1 MACIWKE
8 SKPEGVFMPEK
19 NTDYYVL
26 IVWGDVSPDLL
37 GPFANERQRDTRA
50 RQLKADYGDEHGI
63 FALEVDSEGRPT
75 VSSYLAMF
83 FEDGTERRPELSPGH
98 N

>member
-1 MACIWKE
+1 
-8 SKPEGVFMPEK
+8 MPEK

-37 GPFANERQRDTRA
+37 GPFADERQRDTRA

-63 FALEVDSEGRPT
+63 FAFEVNCQGRPA
-75 VSSYLAMF
+75 VSSYLAKF
-83 FEDGTERRPELSPGH
+83 FEDWTIMC
-98 N
+98 